1 MHLLVS
7 NTGLQFVRWNWNPQ
21 FAQLEAQEK
30 FHYSNL
36 YDSIDRF
43 RWFIQE
49 VHAVTIEDES
59 FMINHLDFEQ
69 YEQELADLNIVA
81 DPSRLAELKSI
92 FSHINVADCERAGRL
107 ENEMNKWV
115 GRWLPIP
122 YVERIAGVDEHMEP
136 RIAPRIFIVPAET
149 GFDCTLCINTSA
161 TEVQGS
167 SFNVASKAKSIIR
180 FLDERTQ
187 RTGRLD
193 YLESAYYRSTEERDE
208 GKGKALASYVSV
220 IQALAASRSASLE
233 FVIPDNQ
240 QIPVD
245 CFIDLGNANS
255 CVVLQEENPVAGGF
269 FGKCASLEMLDLSQ
283 PNRSFDGSFPS
294 VVAFQKTTFAEN
306 GMLLDGEDFKWPS
319 AMRIG
324 YEAQKIIHDG
334 KGDAI
339 QEDCQAYLSSP
350 KRYLWDDGNSDA
362 EWHYAPTKLDGES
375 SEPVH
380 IPGYTEGGDLL
391 MNGIGSR
398 LAGAFGDEHFG
409 PQLFSKSSL
418 NRFFFIEI
426 FAHAVSQM
434 NSMSFRKR
442 MGNERKMRHLRHV
455 VVSCPTGML
464 QAEQAALRRYAHQ
477 ALAYV
482 TNHNGFTGEPVSPG
496 EAPTPVIHPS
506 EKDVLMAMDSL
517 GDRKSWMYDEATCVQ
532 MLYMYGTLQHQ
543 FNRNVSS
550 FLKSFNAAGPD
561 RIRVGTVDLG
571 GGTCD
576 ILVCDH
582 VIGSEG
588 NAVKITPKPLYWDSL
603 MRAGDD
609 LRKELVE
616 RILVPNLI
624 DHLRSHS
631 SLTDPAQQLALLIGS
646 ETGQYDANQIRFLRS
661 FMQQLALPLTNQYLD
676 RANESDGT
684 YDLDYRDVF
693 GEAGLNEHFLQSFNS
708 KCQCN
713 LEEVKWRIDP
723 QQISEA
729 CVQFFELQM
738 KSVSGMLS
746 KLGCDVVLLSGGTF
760 LIRALE
766 EAFQKALGVMVSR
779 THNLNH
785 WRPGNWHPF
794 TDGAGVML
802 DTKSHV
808 ALGASIALHGAVTR
822 KLPGFELNCDY
833 LKTEIKSTARCIWR
847 IEGGSQVPVMASDE
861 NTSAFEGAEPM
872 SLLVSS
878 IDSPNYPTK
887 PAYRIELNEAKFLKN
902 ALDQGHPPAEAYQVV
917 TNRCNAIR
925 ARGPFTFSLQRN
937 PSEGYESLVISD
949 VRDAEENDIAPS
961 DFRLI
966 GQTLPEKEFWI
977 EKGVFIH

>member
-7 NTGLQFVRWNWNPQ
+7 KTGLQFVRWNWNPQ
-21 FAQLEAQEK
+21 FAQLEAQKK
-30 FHYSNL
+30 FHYTNL
-36 YDSIDRF
+36 YNFIDRF

-49 VHAVTIEDES
+49 VRAVSIEDET
-59 FMINHLDFEQ
+59 FMINYMDFEP
-69 YEQELADLNIVA
+69 YELELADLKGGA
-81 DPSRLAELKSI
+81 DPNRLSELKSI
-92 FSHINVADCERAGRL
+92 FRQKNVADCEKPGKL
-107 ENEMNKWV
+107 ENEISRWV
-115 GRWLPIP
+115 GKWLPIP
-122 YVERIAGVDEHMEP
+122 YVERIAGVEDHMEP

-149 GFDCTLCINTSA
+149 GFDCTLCINTNA
-161 TEVQGS
+161 TEVEGN
-167 SFNVASKAKSIIR
+167 SFNVASKANSIIR
-180 FLDERTQ
+180 FLDERTF
-187 RTGRLD
+187 RSGRLN
-193 YLESAYYRSTEERDE
+193 YLESVYYRSDEERDE
-208 GKGKALASYVSV
+208 GKGKALASYVSL

-233 FVIPDNQ
+233 FVFPNNQ
-240 QIPVD
+240 QIAVD

-255 CVVLQEENPVAGGF
+255 CVVLQEENHSSGGF

-283 PNRSFDGSFPS
+283 PNRSFEGAFPS

-306 GMLLDGEDFKWPS
+306 EMLLDGENFKWPS

-324 YEAQKIIHDG
+324 YEAQHIIHDG

-350 KRYLWDDGNSDA
+350 KRYLWDDSNSNA

-380 IPGYTEGGDLL
+380 IPGHTEGGNLL
-391 MNGIGSR
+391 MNGFGNR
-398 LAGAFGDEHFG
+398 LSGAYGDEHFG

-426 FAHAVSQM
+426 LAHAVSQM
-434 NSMSFRKR
+434 NSLSFRKR

-455 VVSCPTGML
+455 VISCPTGML
-464 QAEQAALRRYAHQ
+464 QSEQAVLRRYAHQ

-482 TNHNGFTGEPVSPG
+482 TNHNGFTDEPVSPG
-496 EAPTPVIHPS
+496 ESPTPQIHPS
-506 EKDVLMAMDSL
+506 ERDVVMAMDSL

-550 FLKSFNAAGPD
+550 FLKSVNAAGPD
-561 RIRVGTVDLG
+561 RIRVGTLDLG

-588 NAVKITPKPLYWDSL
+588 NVVKITPKPLFWDSL

-624 DHLRSHS
+624 DHLRNHS
-631 SLTDPAQQLALLIGS
+631 SLTDPRQQLALLIGS

-661 FMQQLALPLTNQYLD
+661 FMQQLAIPLTNLYLD
-676 RANESDGT
+676 RANESNSA
-684 YDLDYRDVF
+684 YELDYRDVF
-693 GEAGLNEHFLQSFNS
+693 GEEGLNEHFLNSFNS

-713 LEEVKWRIDP
+713 LKEVKWTINP
-723 QQISEA
+723 QDISKT
-729 CVQFFELQM
+729 CVQFFDLQL
-738 KSVSGMLS
+738 KSVSGLLS

-766 EAFQKALGVMVSR
+766 EVFQKALGVMVTR
-779 THNLNH
+779 THNLNY

-794 TDGAGVML
+794 TDGSGDML
-802 DTKSHV
+802 NTKSHV
-808 ALGASIALHGAVTR
+808 ALGASIALHGAVTN

-847 IEGGSQVPVMASDE
+847 IEGGAQVPVMTSDQNASK
-861 NTSAFEGAEPM
+861 FEGAEPI

-887 PAYRIELNEAKFLKN
+887 PAYRIELDEAKFMKN
-902 ALDQGHPPAEAYQVV
+902 ALDQGSTPAEAYQEA
-917 TNRCNAIR
+917 TRRCNAIR
-925 ARGPFTFSLQRN
+925 AKGPFSFSLQRN
-937 PSEGYESLVISD
+937 PSEGYESLAISE
-949 VRDAEENDIAPS
+949 VRDSEENDIAPS
-961 DFRLI
+961 YFRLI

-977 EKGVFIH
+977 EKGVLIY